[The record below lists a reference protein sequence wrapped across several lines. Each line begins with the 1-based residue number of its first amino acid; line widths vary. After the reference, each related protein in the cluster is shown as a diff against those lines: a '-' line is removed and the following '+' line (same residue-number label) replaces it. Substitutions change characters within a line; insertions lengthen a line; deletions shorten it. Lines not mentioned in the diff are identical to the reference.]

1 METLITPGMMPL
13 PNKIKALKNIHKDSH
28 NLSEERKSEESQ
40 NDSDKEDTLNHNID
54 YTEPKHSK

>member
-1 METLITPGMMPL
+1 MMPL